1 MTTTEFKDE
10 FNISWDN
17 INSGTAPGLDDYEI
31 SVFLTQG
38 EEEIVKEY
46 AKIFETSE
54 KAREAL
60 KPVVRDLEIEYTSG
74 DVTEMAN
81 KGIDSNSVF
90 FKQLPT
96 VWLIVGEQIIDP
108 SGNRV
113 KVIPIT
119 HDNYST
125 IKRNPFR
132 SPSIENG
139 FWKMD
144 VSGDGATTYSY
155 VEIILADK
163 TGITTTTKYKCR
175 YIKELSPIIVGA
187 ITPLTINGS
196 STEATSNL
204 STLVHREVLDRAIEL
219 ATKAYKENTLQNQIM
234 LNQRGNQ

>member
-60 KPVVRDLEIEYTSG
+60 KPVVKDLVIDYTSG
-74 DVTEMAN
+74 DVVEMIDS
-81 KGIDSNSVF
+81 GIDDNSVF
-90 FKQLPT
+90 FKQPAT
-96 VWLIVGEQIIDP
+96 VWLIVGEQLIDP
-108 SGNRV
+108 NGNRI
-113 KVIPIT
+113 KIIPIT
-119 HDNYST
+119 HDKYET
-125 IKRNPFR
+125 IKSNPFR
-132 SPSIENG
+132 SPGIENG
-139 FWKMD
+139 VWKMD
-144 VSGDGATTYSY
+144 VSGATNNY
-155 VEIILADK
+155 VEIILADA
-163 TGITTTTKYKCR
+163 TGITTTTKYRCR

-196 STEATSNL
+196 STVATSNL